1 MMPNCKVISIANQKG
16 GVGKTTTTFSLGIAL
31 AKNGKKVLL
40 VDSDPQGD
48 LTAYMGY
55 YNPEEFDKTIASLML
70 DYIND
75 KLDYD
80 IRDSILHHEESV
92 DLIPADLELSTL
104 EMNIQGKID
113 REYIMKS
120 IFDDLRQYYDYILID
135 CEPRLNLITIN
146 ALSASDK
153 VIIPVQTHFL
163 DEKGMHNLIKTI
175 IKLKRHI
182 NPRLEVDGILQ
193 TIVESNTNLY
203 KEMDKKFR
211 ETYGAL
217 FTIFE
222 TKIPKAVKIAESSVA
237 GKSIFKYDKS
247 GKGTK
252 AYEEFAKEVLRKH
265 ERERKEKLSVRD
277 FDSR

>member
-1 MMPNCKVISIANQKG
+1 
-16 GVGKTTTTFSLGIAL
+16 
-31 AKNGKKVLL
+31 
-40 VDSDPQGD
+40 
-48 LTAYMGY
+48 
-55 YNPEEFDKTIASLML
+55 
-70 DYIND
+70 
-75 KLDYD
+75 
-80 IRDSILHHEESV
+80 
-92 DLIPADLELSTL
+92 
-104 EMNIQGKID
+104 
-113 REYIMKS
+113 
-120 IFDDLRQYYDYILID
+120 
-135 CEPRLNLITIN
+135 
-146 ALSASDK
+146 
-153 VIIPVQTHFL
+153 
-163 DEKGMHNLIKTI
+163 MHNLIKTI

-252 AYEEFAKEVLRKH
+252 AYEELAKEVLRKH